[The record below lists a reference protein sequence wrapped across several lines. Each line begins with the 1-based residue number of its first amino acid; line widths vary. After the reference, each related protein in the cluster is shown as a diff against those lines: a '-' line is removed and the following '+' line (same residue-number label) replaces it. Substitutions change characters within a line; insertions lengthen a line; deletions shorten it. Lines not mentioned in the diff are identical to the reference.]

1 MKIYSENITLPKL
14 HKKMKT
20 LEKYLCETK
29 NKLTVYSIDGIFNI
43 DENNIRKMII
53 LSDNSQKTI
62 FFGNNLLIEQ
72 TKIKYEKTIFIPN
85 EHEVYKFIE
94 LTYILNPKSK
104 IKLVIEGNYD
114 QTNTTNF
121 IPNDFYFETIIE
133 EELTNSVIKED
144 LNVLLSLLN

>member
-14 HKKMKT
+14 NKKMKT
-20 LEKYLCETK
+20 LEKYLCDTK
-29 NKLTVYSIDGIFNI
+29 NKLTLYSIDGIFNI

-72 TKIKYEKTIFIPN
+72 TKLKYEKTNYIPS
-85 EHEVYKFIE
+85 EHEAYKFIE

-104 IKLVIEGNYD
+104 LKLVIEGNYD

-144 LNVLLSLLN
+144 LNVFLSLLN

>member
-20 LEKYLCETK
+20 LEKYLCDTK
-29 NKLTVYSIDGIFNI
+29 NKLTVYSIDGIFTI
-43 DENNIRKMII
+43 DENNIRKMIV

-62 FFGNNLLIEQ
+62 FFGNDLLIEQ
-72 TKIKYEKTIFIPN
+72 TKIKYEKTNFIPN
-85 EHEVYKFIE
+85 EHEVYTFIE

-114 QTNTTNF
+114 QTNTNNF
-121 IPNDFYFETIIE
+121 IPNDFYFETQVE
-133 EELTNSVIKED
+133 EELKNSVIKED
-144 LNVLLSLLN
+144 LNVFLSLLN

>member
-1 MKIYSENITLPKL
+1 MKIYSENIALPKL

-20 LEKYLCETK
+20 LEKYLHETK

-62 FFGNNLLIEQ
+62 FLGNKLLIEQ
-72 TKIKYEKTIFIPN
+72 TKIKYEKTNFIPN

-144 LNVLLSLLN
+144 LNVFLSLLN